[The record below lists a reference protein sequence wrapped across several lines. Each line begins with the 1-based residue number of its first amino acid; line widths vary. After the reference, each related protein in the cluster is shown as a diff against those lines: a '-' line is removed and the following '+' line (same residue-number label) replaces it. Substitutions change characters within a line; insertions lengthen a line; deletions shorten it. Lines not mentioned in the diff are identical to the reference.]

1 MQFDVGTILMRVKD
15 NQEQH
20 RRVALDAL
28 RTRMSKER
36 SVGSYLKEAY
46 RKVTSG
52 VVLSITEPYI
62 N

>member
-1 MQFDVGTILMRVKD
+1 
-15 NQEQH
+15 
-20 RRVALDAL
+20 LDAL